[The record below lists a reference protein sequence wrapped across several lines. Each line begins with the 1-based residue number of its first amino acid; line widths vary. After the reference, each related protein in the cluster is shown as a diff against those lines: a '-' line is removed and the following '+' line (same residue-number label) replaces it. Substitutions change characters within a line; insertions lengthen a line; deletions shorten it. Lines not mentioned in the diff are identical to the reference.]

1 MGNSLKIN
9 DNERLEYDLH
19 LFEAGNVS
27 EELERQGFKF
37 DEDGCMESQPL
48 KDFDSFLEAF
58 EKDIM
63 FLIEKQREYRRFI
76 FKEFINDGTNDMSIY
91 HKADSVDYLDFNSD
105 YDWCLKSNNYMNFTQ
120 QMMMDMNSAVCFSTA
135 KLVDE
140 LLRDKK
146 IERSPVTRK
155 DRKGCSYKIKEG
167 EEVCAAIW

>member
-9 DNERLEYDLH
+9 NNERLEYDLH
-19 LFEAGNVS
+19 LFKAGNVS
-27 EELERQGFKF
+27 EELEKQGIKF

-63 FLIEKQREYRRFI
+63 FLIEEQREYRRFI
-76 FKEFINDGTNDMSIY
+76 LKEFLNDGTKDMSIY
-91 HKADSVDYLDFNSD
+91 READPVDYLDFNSD
-105 YDWCLKSNNYMNFTQ
+105 YDWALKDKYMNFTQ
-120 QMMMDMNSAVCFSTA
+120 QMMDDMKNAVCFSTA

-155 DRKGCSYKIKEG
+155 DRKGCSYKVKEG
-167 EEVCAAIW
+167 EEVCVAIW